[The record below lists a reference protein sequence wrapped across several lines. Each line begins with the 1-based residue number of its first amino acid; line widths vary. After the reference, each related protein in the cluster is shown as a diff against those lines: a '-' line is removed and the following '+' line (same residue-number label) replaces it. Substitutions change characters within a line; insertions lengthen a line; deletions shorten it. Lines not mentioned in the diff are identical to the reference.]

1 MGKARTPRY
10 YADGAVVCFRE
21 IFSGFL
27 KQRQAKPPKAPSPLG
42 MKLLPWSAGQ
52 EIPQEPLRT
61 ISVARKEVL
70 VRDTSRASH
79 TSISKGMFS

>member
-1 MGKARTPRY
+1 MPTAQLFASVKSLVGSSSKDKRN
-10 YADGAVVCFRE
+10 
-21 IFSGFL
+21 
-27 KQRQAKPPKAPSPLG
+27 RQKPLRPLG
-42 MKLLPWSAGQ
+42 MKLLPWSARQ